1 MGKMTFES
9 LEKLGALPRSNI
21 TELVVSMGTC
31 GIAAGGDA
39 VYDYF
44 KKEIPRREL
53 KNIVLKKT
61 GCLGLCSDEPNVI
74 VRVSGQPDILYGNI
88 TPAVAEK
95 VLNKHITQNNLLNE
109 VAMAFPSEDILK
121 KGGKAI

>member
-1 MGKMTFES
+1 MDKLTFTS
-9 LEKLGALPRSNI
+9 LEKSGTPLQSDI

-31 GIAAGGDA
+31 GIAAGGDQ
-39 VYDYF
+39 VYEYF
-44 KKEIPRREL
+44 EKEIPRREL

-74 VRVSGQPDILYGNI
+74 VRTPGKPDVLYGNI
-88 TPAVAEK
+88 TLAVAEK

-109 VAMAFPSEDILK
+109 VAMSFPSQDIFE
-121 KGGKAI
+121 KGGEKK